1 MVSLVDIYN
10 IKESTITEIS
20 KERDPARGNKAKD
33 REKDFELVSGEPDPE
48 TGRIS
53 SKVVR
58 KPSISNMVKDL
69 EAEVQDFK
77 KLVEDK
83 PEDVVLYNISGEL
96 NEIYNK
102 FRTHIRKNYPEEYK
116 KVQEASTTGT
126 GASFTPGVSMA
137 YATPYAFTGG
147 TKPKKSNSNMYRKMG
162 FKLVYKDKLAK
173 KAKGIDVKKLW

>member
-83 PEDVVLYNISGEL
+83 PEDVVLYNISEEL
-96 NEIYNK
+96 KEIYNK
-102 FRTHIRKNYPEEYK
+102 FRTHIRKKYPEEYK
-116 KVQEASTTGT
+116 KVDEGSSTGG
-126 GASFTPGVSMA
+126 GASFTPGKGAA
-137 YATPYAFTGG
+137 YASPYAFGDDRR
-147 TKPKKSNSNMYRKMG
+147 KKRKGYMG
-162 FKLVYKDKLAK
+162 YKE
-173 KAKGIDVKKLW
+173 I